1 VQTQNSLIEEYELC
15 CPFFS
20 HADSTYIPKS
30 LLCVLYNDWKTHCFT
45 YLHTFDSVK
54 KIMFQLFLDLI
65 VFAKN
70 DTDDVCMNLGH
81 LCVTFIIYV
90 KMLKMILLLTVLDFK
105 T

>member
-1 VQTQNSLIEEYELC
+1 
-15 CPFFS
+15 
-20 HADSTYIPKS
+20 
-30 LLCVLYNDWKTHCFT
+30 
-45 YLHTFDSVK
+45 
-54 KIMFQLFLDLI
+54 MFQLFLDLI